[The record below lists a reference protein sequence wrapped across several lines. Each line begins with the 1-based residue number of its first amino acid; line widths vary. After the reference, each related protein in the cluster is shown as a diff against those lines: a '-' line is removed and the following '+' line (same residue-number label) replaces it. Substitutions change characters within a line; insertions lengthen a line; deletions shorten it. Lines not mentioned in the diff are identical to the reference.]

1 VRTKVVVGVLVLAFA
16 FYAVT
21 IGWRGVL
28 LMADGRPAAVAL
40 GLGVVLLPALA
51 AYAVWREIGFGLGA
65 QRLADELA
73 ARGALPVDDL
83 PRRRSGRVDRDAA
96 DAAFERFRRDTQTA
110 PDDWA
115 AWFRLGTA
123 YDAAGDRR
131 RARAAVRHAL
141 ALHAAGTGVAGPT
154 QSTEQ
159 AAR

>member
-1 VRTKVVVGVLVLAFA
+1 MRAKLVVGVLVVAFA

-40 GLGVVLLPALA
+40 GVGVVLLPLLA
-51 AYAVWREIGFGLGA
+51 GYAVWREVGFGFGA
-65 QRLADELA
+65 QHLAAELA
-73 ARGALPVDDL
+73 ARGELPVDDL
-83 PRRRSGRVDRDAA
+83 PRRPSGRVDRAAA
-96 DAAFERFRRDTQTA
+96 DAAFEQFRMQA
-110 PDDWA
+110 QASPDDWA

-141 ALHAAGTGVAGPT
+141 ELHGS
-154 QSTEQ
+154 STSGGSGS
-159 AAR
+159 R